1 MMPDP
6 FLTLVERMRHAQK
19 AYFLA
24 RTPDRLKDAKYLEKL
39 VDVAI
44 EEERKPR
51 AAPSLF
57 DRLVE
62 DVEKV

>member
-1 MMPDP
+1 MTDP
-6 FLTLVERMRHAQK
+6 FLMLVERMRLAQR
-19 AYFLA
+19 AYFRD
-24 RTPDRLKDAKYLEKL
+24 RTPDRLKNAVHLERL

-57 DRLVE
+57 DKLVE